1 MLVLVYR
8 KCSTCQ
14 KALRWL
20 EEHQVVFEERP
31 IVEENPTYEELKTWH
46 VKSGLPLKKFFNTSG
61 LLYKD
66 MGLKDK
72 LPEMSEEEQFRLL
85 ATNGMLVKRPLV
97 VGEDFVL
104 TGFKEKEWEEN
115 LKKLKLIFC

>member
-8 KCSTCQ
+8 KCSTCI
-14 KALRWL
+14 KALKWL
-20 EEHQVVFEERP
+20 EENKVEFEERS
-31 IVEENPTYEELKTWH
+31 IKEKNPTYEELKMWH
-46 VKSGLPLKKFFNTSG
+46 QMSGLPLKKFFNTSG

-72 LPEMSEEEQFRLL
+72 LPQMSEEEQLTLL

-97 VGEDFVL
+97 VGEDYIL
-104 TGFKEKEWEEN
+104 TGFKEKEWAEKM
-115 LKKLKLIFC
+115 LK